1 MLHQNRSTLIKDYK
15 ERKKEAVMVFC
26 IPKGPKGFHSLM
38 INAEEYEKG
47 NLKIIQAT
55 FIGSTDMT
63 S

>member
-1 MLHQNRSTLIKDYK
+1 
-15 ERKKEAVMVFC
+15 MVFW

-38 INAEEYEKG
+38 INAEEHQKD

-63 S
+63 SELLIQNYLQEVQSIL